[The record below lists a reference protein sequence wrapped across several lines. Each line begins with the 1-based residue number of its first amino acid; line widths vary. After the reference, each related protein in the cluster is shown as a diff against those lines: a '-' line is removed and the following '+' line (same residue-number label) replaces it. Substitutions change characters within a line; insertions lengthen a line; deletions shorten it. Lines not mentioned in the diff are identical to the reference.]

1 VALLQSIKEALKSNN
16 ILAKVY
22 QIIMK
27 NLDSRT
33 FFMDDLVKP
42 KEIWSSR
49 STFLMAAI
57 GCSVGLGN
65 LWRFPYIAGQNG
77 GSAFIMVY
85 VGFVLILGVPLIMSE
100 LAMGREGKLSAVK
113 TMNRFVKKGYHPI
126 WKIIGWISILVPIL
140 GLSYYAVIAGWSVE
154 YTFKAIMGKFRDVD
168 GAGSGA
174 IFEASQDN
182 VFSSI
187 LWFSIFLFTTVSII
201 SRGVKNGLEKAVR
214 IMLPALFVIL
224 FFLAIYAMI
233 TGDAA
238 ATVEFLLN
246 PDFSKLTPRAIL
258 EALGQ
263 ALFSLAIGV
272 GALITYGAYL
282 PDDVSLPKSAGVIAM
297 ADTLVA
303 LLAGFA
309 IFPIVFAY
317 GLEPSEGPGLIFVTL
332 PIAFGQM
339 PGGILF
345 GGLFFI
351 LLSFAALSSTIGML
365 EPIVAWFVDKGKSRA
380 KMAWTSGMIA
390 WSIGIFMVLSFNVL
404 VEFKPLDFIPL
415 FEGKNLFGIMDFTVA
430 NLLIPINALMIGL
443 FAGWAMTNEMA
454 EKQLGFAIG
463 SIEFIIWR
471 ISTKYIATFAITLVV
486 YMMIFGNPF

>member
-1 VALLQSIKEALKSNN
+1 
-16 ILAKVY
+16 
-22 QIIMK
+22 
-27 NLDSRT
+27 
-33 FFMDDLVKP
+33 MDDVVKP

-100 LAMGREGKLSAVK
+100 LAMGREGKLSAVE

-174 IFEASQDN
+174 IFKASQDN

-238 ATVEFLLN
+238 ATVEF
-246 PDFSKLTPRAIL
+246 
-258 EALGQ
+258 
-263 ALFSLAIGV
+263 
-272 GALITYGAYL
+272 Y
-282 PDDVSLPKSAGVIAM
+282 
-297 ADTLVA
+297 
-303 LLAGFA
+303 
-309 IFPIVFAY
+309 
-317 GLEPSEGPGLIFVTL
+317 
-332 PIAFGQM
+332 
-339 PGGILF
+339 
-345 GGLFFI
+345 
-351 LLSFAALSSTIGML
+351 
-365 EPIVAWFVDKGKSRA
+365 
-380 KMAWTSGMIA
+380 
-390 WSIGIFMVLSFNVL
+390 
-404 VEFKPLDFIPL
+404 
-415 FEGKNLFGIMDFTVA
+415 
-430 NLLIPINALMIGL
+430 
-443 FAGWAMTNEMA
+443 
-454 EKQLGFAIG
+454 
-463 SIEFIIWR
+463 
-471 ISTKYIATFAITLVV
+471 
-486 YMMIFGNPF
+486 